1 MAQDTQKPLC
11 DMCIC
16 NKNDYFLLRFGKIPL
31 CYNNGRDR
39 FVPRLEKN
47 EGKTMKK
54 ATDHPI
60 ITLCQDHVYFGGMQ
74 LTYRLLLTPGE
85 VMHRY
90 SVSISLCDETCE
102 AEVGNDLLL
111 ALSHYQ
117 CIREGR
123 VTPCGLDDVMQ
134 ELRYA

>member
-1 MAQDTQKPLC
+1 MT
-11 DMCIC
+11 
-16 NKNDYFLLRFGKIPL
+16 
-31 CYNNGRDR
+31 
-39 FVPRLEKN
+39 
-47 EGKTMKK
+47 KT
-54 ATDHPI
+54 TNQPI

-102 AEVGNDLLL
+102 AEAGDDILL
-111 ALSHYQ
+111 ALAHYQ
-117 CIREGR
+117 RIREGR

-134 ELRYA
+134 ELHYA

>member
-1 MAQDTQKPLC
+1 
-11 DMCIC
+11 
-16 NKNDYFLLRFGKIPL
+16 
-31 CYNNGRDR
+31 
-39 FVPRLEKN
+39 
-47 EGKTMKK
+47 MKK
-54 ATDHPI
+54 ATDHTI

-90 SVSISLCDETCE
+90 TISISLEQETCE
-102 AEVGNDLLL
+102 ADAGNELSR
-111 ALSHYQ
+111 ALGHYQ
-117 CIREGR
+117 RIREGC